1 MTAFSYILRDT
12 ARLLFRHWFL
22 SVLTLITAAVMIWIL
37 GLTTL
42 FSINIRNLLQRL
54 ESDLLVQAYI
64 HRDSKAEEVA
74 VAVRRMDN
82 VSSARLLSPDDALAR
97 LQSRMGSQSRVL
109 DLIGENPLQWSLEIR
124 VKTASEVPYLVRTLM
139 AMPEIEDVIYSGMVV
154 ERVGAVS
161 RVASKVAAS
170 MFLLSIM
177 ITSLVIYNTIHI
189 SLYSRRE
196 EIGIMF
202 LIGAT
207 RTYIAAPFVLEGT
220 FLSFLGSAAAMLG
233 IVSAYFPGIRLL
245 QNSLPFLH
253 FVGDTVVI
261 GQFGFL
267 LVAFGTTLGWMCS
280 CVVVMRFINAAAR
293 PL

>member
-1 MTAFSYILRDT
+1 MTTFRYILRDT
-12 ARLLFRHWFL
+12 VRLLVRHWFL
-22 SVLTLITAAVMIWIL
+22 GVLTLITAAVMMWIL

-42 FSINIRNLLQRL
+42 FSMNIRNLLQRL
-54 ESDLLVQAYI
+54 ESDLLVQAYV
-64 HRDSKAEEVA
+64 HRDSSAEEV
-74 VAVRRMDN
+74 VSAVRGMGN
-82 VSSARLLSPDDALAR
+82 VASVRLLSPDDALAK
-97 LQSRMGSQSRVL
+97 LQSRMGSQARVL
-109 DLIGENPLQWSLEIR
+109 DLIGENPLQWSMEVR
-124 VKTASEVPYLVRTLM
+124 VKSASEVPHLVRTLM

-154 ERVGAVS
+154 ERVGAIS
-161 RVASKVAAS
+161 RVASRAAVS

-177 ITSLVIYNTIHI
+177 ITSLVVYNTIHI

-220 FLSFLGSAAAMLG
+220 FLALLGSVIAMLG

-253 FVGDTVVI
+253 FVGDSNVI
-261 GQFGFL
+261 GQFSLL
-267 LVAFGTTLGWMCS
+267 LVAFGATLGWMCS
-280 CVVVMRFINAAAR
+280 CIVVMRFMSTATK

>member
-1 MTAFSYILRDT
+1 MTTLNYILRDT
-12 ARLLFRHWFL
+12 VRLLIRHWFL
-22 SVLTLITAAVMIWIL
+22 GFLTLITAAVMMWVL

-42 FSINIRNLLQRL
+42 FSMNVRNLLQRL

-64 HRDSKAEEVA
+64 HRSSGAEETA
-74 VAVRRMDN
+74 AAVRRMDN
-82 VSSARLLSPDDALAR
+82 VASARLLSPDDALAR
-97 LQSRMGSQSRVL
+97 LQNRMGSQARVL

-124 VKTASEVPYLVRTLM
+124 VKTASEVPHLVRTLM

-154 ERVGAVS
+154 ERVGAIS
-161 RVASKVAAS
+161 RVASRAAVS

-177 ITSLVIYNTIHI
+177 ITSLVVYNTIHI

-220 FLSFLGSAAAMLG
+220 FLALAGSVIAMLG

-253 FVGDTVVI
+253 FVGDSGVI
-261 GQFGFL
+261 GHFSLL
-267 LVAFGTTLGWMCS
+267 LVGFGATLGWMCS
-280 CVVVMRFINAAAR
+280 CIVVMRFMSTATK